1 VKLQGSGVQKIAGTQ
16 RVVTAEETLERA
28 QSVAR
33 ALGVTR
39 VANITG
45 LDRIGIPTYS
55 AIVPRSE
62 DGITVYN
69 GKGLRDIDAKVGAL
83 MESIERQTAL
93 KARLPFIEGS
103 FRELARDYTVLD
115 PRQVTEKLTP
125 DYSESRIYSWVFCQ
139 ELMSNREILVPAK
152 YAGYGWHDLPHHSC
166 FDFNCSNGLSAG
178 NVREEAVCQGLC
190 EVIERDAWTLA
201 DVGAH
206 LLPWARSRLLGADE
220 AMTAIDDF
228 EMFPCIDL
236 EDDPAMQLF
245 EQAGIF
251 PVVRDITSDLGIPTV
266 FVAVADE
273 AMPGFPMVH
282 WGAGTHP
289 NARVAS
295 RRALTEAAQSRCVD
309 IQGVREDFT
318 QADAPA
324 TRQNLHTR
332 RARNVNYR
340 LWHLGQSKLR
350 RKLDDLSSI
359 VLDDIQ
365 ADIDHILSQL
375 RACGVDQ
382 VIVVDFTPPDT
393 PFSVVRVI
401 VPALETWSVSQGRL
415 GKRALDFWHQ
425 HA

>member
-1 VKLQGSGVQKIAGTQ
+1 
-16 RVVTAEETLERA
+16 
-28 QSVAR
+28 
-33 ALGVTR
+33 
-39 VANITG
+39 
-45 LDRIGIPTYS
+45 
-55 AIVPRSE
+55 
-62 DGITVYN
+62 
-69 GKGLRDIDAKVGAL
+69 
-83 MESIERQTAL
+83 MEAIERQTAL
-93 KARLPFIEGS
+93 KARLPLVEGS

-115 PRQVTEKLTP
+115 PRQVTEKLSP
-125 DYSESRIYSWVFCQ
+125 DYSEFRVYSWVFCE

-152 YAGYGWHDLPHHSC
+152 FAGYGWDDLPHPSC
-166 FDFNCSNGLSAG
+166 FDFICSNGLSAG
-178 NVREEAVCQGLC
+178 NVREEAICQGLC

-251 PVVRDITSDLGIPTV
+251 PVVRDITSDVGIPTV
-266 FVAVADE
+266 FAAVADE

-289 NARVAS
+289 DARVAS

-309 IQGVREDFT
+309 IQGVREDIVA
-318 QADAPA
+318 ADAPP
-324 TRQNLHTR
+324 TRLNLHTR
-332 RARNVNYR
+332 RARDVNYR

-359 VLDDIQ
+359 TLDDIQ
-365 ADIDHILSQL
+365 ADIDHILSRL

-382 VIVVDFTPPDT
+382 VIVVDFTPPDA

-401 VPALETWSVSQGRL
+401 VPALETWSLSQGRL
-415 GKRALDFWHQ
+415 GKRAVDFWRK
-425 HA
+425 HARDCDLFGTDSGCSSGAAHPGCRVPPAYQAWRSCQTGVRRQERGHH